1 MDLAEESVDSLVGL
15 EERIHR
21 AVHVITDLRAETVSF
36 HSRLKKVQD
45 DLLASQADRDEAQQL
60 CEEFQKENGE
70 LEAKILRLQE
80 ELEIMRDERKQVKN
94 RIEKL
99 MGQLDLLSAS

>member
-1 MDLAEESVDSLVGL
+1 MDLSDDSVDSLASL

-21 AVHVITDLRAETVSF
+21 AVQLITDLRSESELVQG
-36 HSRLKKVQD
+36 RLKKAQD
-45 DLLASQADRDEAQQL
+45 EMQAAFVERDEAQQL

-70 LEAKILRLQE
+70 LEAKVRRTE
-80 ELEIMRDERKQVKN
+80 EEMEVLRDERKQVKS